1 MMVRRIAIKETYQDG
16 QTILK
21 EGSHGEGTYV
31 ILSGK
36 VRIAKKI
43 DNEVITIAELSENE
57 YFGEMSF
64 LDRQPRSASAVA
76 VGEVK
81 LGLLDKDYLEEEINK
96 TSEDFRAILIA
107 LTNRL
112 RHTTSQLVNLIVENH
127 KLKQKK

>member
-1 MMVRRIAIKETYQDG
+1 MIARRIVVKETYKDG
-16 QTILK
+16 QPILK

-31 ILSGK
+31 ILAGK
-36 VRIAKKI
+36 VRIIKKI
-43 DNEVITIAELSENE
+43 DGEPVTIAELEENE

-96 TSEDFRAILIA
+96 TSEDFRSILIA

-112 RHTTSQLVNLIVENH
+112 RHTTSQLVNLIAENH
-127 KLKQKK
+127 KLKK